1 MVHNL
6 GAELPIRM
14 SLLNQVPIELAG
26 AWDEVQVKGES
37 GGVRKGTS
45 LEACGRG

>member
-1 MVHNL
+1 MVHDL
-6 GAELPIRM
+6 EPLIQM
-14 SLLNQVPIELAG
+14 SLLSQVSPGLAG